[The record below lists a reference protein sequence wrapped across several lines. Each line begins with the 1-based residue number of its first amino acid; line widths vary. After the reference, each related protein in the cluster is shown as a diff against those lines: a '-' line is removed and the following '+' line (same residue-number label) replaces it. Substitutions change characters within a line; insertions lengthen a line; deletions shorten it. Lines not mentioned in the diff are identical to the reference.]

1 MNLHLTR
8 NSRWALSGIAALA
21 LGLLVACGGGDDTT
35 TLTAEQAQQVA
46 DAALFVIGDLPAG
59 DWEQDEEQASIDQL
73 LPTGGDLN
81 ADLDV
86 PAECQTFQSAM
97 SDLPA
102 LLGDVEPIASSGR
115 SFAIVGDTLSAQ
127 LVSSTVLVFE
137 RSEDATAASEALQ
150 NALDTDGIQDCLLSA
165 MGPIA
170 DAGIE
175 IAEFTADR
183 PDYALDD
190 STGLSIRVD
199 AVAFI
204 LPIQLAIDV
213 HIFDRGNSLAMYL
226 ALELN
231 GEELQTLHGDLLE
244 IFAGRVEDAQN

>member
-86 PAECQTFQSAM
+86 PAAIVRVLLVSNHGEQAHDVAVQLQPYREPTDSDGWRGEDDGAPPRRARRGRAGARAQGNPPKPSFRRSPSERIFLGALRRWLTRGDKGRRTNRHPPRNPSSA
-97 SDLPA
+97 A
-102 LLGDVEPIASSGR
+102 SGR
-115 SFAIVGDTLSAQ
+115 S
-127 LVSSTVLVFE
+127 
-137 RSEDATAASEALQ
+137 RWRWR
-150 NALDTDGIQDCLLSA
+150 
-165 MGPIA
+165 
-170 DAGIE
+170 
-175 IAEFTADR
+175 R
-183 PDYALDD
+183 PRAW
-190 STGLSIRVD
+190 
-199 AVAFI
+199 
-204 LPIQLAIDV
+204 
-213 HIFDRGNSLAMYL
+213 
-226 ALELN
+226 
-231 GEELQTLHGDLLE
+231 
-244 IFAGRVEDAQN
+244 

>member
-1 MNLHLTR
+1 MNLHPTR
-8 NSRWALSGIAALA
+8 RSLWALPGIAALT
-21 LGLLVACGGGDDTT
+21 LGLLVACGGGDSTT
-35 TLTAEQAQQVA
+35 TLTADQAQEVA

-59 DWEQDEEQASIDQL
+59 NWEQDEEQASLDQL
-73 LPTGGDLN
+73 LPTGGDLD
-81 ADLDV
+81 AEMDV
-86 PAECQTFQSAM
+86 PPQCQAFQSAM
-97 SDLPA
+97 GDLPA
-102 LLGDVEPIASSGR
+102 LLGDIEPIASSGR

-127 LVSSTVLVFE
+127 IVSSTVLVFE
-137 RSEDATAASEALQ
+137 RSEDANTASEALQ
-150 NALDTDGIQDCLLSA
+150 SAFDTDGVQDCLLSA

-175 IAEFTADR
+175 IDEFTADR
-183 PDYALDD
+183 PSYALDD

-213 HIFDRGNSLAMYL
+213 HIFDRGNALAMYL

-231 GEELQTLHGDLLE
+231 GEDLQTLHGDLLE
-244 IFAGRVEDAQN
+244 TFAGRLEDAQN

>member
-1 MNLHLTR
+1 MKLYLTR
-8 NSRWALSGIAALA
+8 SSRWALPGIAALA
-21 LGLLVACGGGDDTT
+21 LGLLVACGGGDSTT
-35 TLTAEQAQQVA
+35 TLTADQAQQVA
-46 DAALFVIGDLPAG
+46 DAALLVVGDLPAG
-59 DWEQDEEQASIDQL
+59 DWEQKEGQASLEQL

-86 PAECQTFQSAM
+86 PAECQAFQSAM

-102 LLGDVEPIASSGR
+102 LLGDIEPIASSGR
-115 SFAIVGDTLSAQ
+115 SFAIVGDILSAQ
-127 LVSSTVLVFE
+127 IVSSTVLVFE
-137 RSEDATAASEALQ
+137 RSEDANAASEALQ
-150 NALDTDGIQDCLLSA
+150 DAFDTDGIQDCLLLA

-175 IAEFTADR
+175 IGEFTADR
-183 PDYALDD
+183 PEYALDD

-204 LPIQLAIDV
+204 LPSQLAIDV

-231 GEELQTLHGDLLE
+231 GEELRTLHGGLLE
-244 IFAGRVEDAQN
+244 TFAGRVEDAQN